1 MTHDREIFRELHRS
15 AISKDRIGNGDY
27 LPAKGKGTVAIESY
41 LGTKLI
47 SNVLFVPENLLCIGK
62 LLENG
67 FKLMFEAKKCVIYD
81 LKGQQICQVKMRGK
95 SFSFDSWRKI
105 LFLSKQDM
113 TYMWNKRLGHFYH
126 RALLY
131 MLKKDMLR
139 AFEDYHLWRMNTPL
153 ATHVNRESKVGCL
166 LPRQPAEHH

>member
-1 MTHDREIFRELHRS
+1 MATCFASRSSSGSWSIDSGCKNYMTHDREIFRELHRS

-95 SFSFDSWRKI
+95 SFSFDPIEEK
-105 LFLSKQDM
+105 LVACLSQKM
-113 TYMWNKRLGHFYH
+113 TTNIWL
-126 RALLY
+126 
-131 MLKKDMLR
+131 
-139 AFEDYHLWRMNTPL
+139 
-153 ATHVNRESKVGCL
+153 
-166 LPRQPAEHH
+166 